1 MRYLRWIALIALLFW
16 LALACKSRS
25 SMRIRTLNKDK
36 NRMENIKEA
45 AKDTLPKVAPV
56 DTVSKEVQELKAE
69 HYNFLTNLIINNMVR
84 AQQAAYDGR
93 FSEAEKLLLQALKWH
108 TTPGALML
116 LGSVYEV
123 QGKARSADS
132 CWQEARRLD
141 PNADSRITE
150 FPRQEAEPAPK
161 PSPPPPSGK

>member
-1 MRYLRWIALIALLFW
+1 MRYLRWIVLIVFLFW
-16 LALACKSRS
+16 LAIACKSRS
-25 SMRIRTLNKDK
+25 GMRIRTLNKDK
-36 NRMENIKEA
+36 DRMENIKEA
-45 AKDTLPKVAPV
+45 AKDTVAPAPKV
-56 DTVSKEVQELKAE
+56 DTVSKEVQELKNE
-69 HYNFLTNLIINNMVR
+69 QYNFLTNLIINNMVR

-150 FPRQEAEPAPK
+150 FPRQEAEPK
-161 PSPPPPSGK
+161 PNLPPPGGK

>member
-1 MRYLRWIALIALLFW
+1 MRYARWIIVLVALVW
-16 LALACKSRS
+16 LAVACRSRS
-25 SMRIRTLNKDK
+25 SMRIRTAGKDK
-36 NRMENIKEA
+36 DRMENLKEA
-45 AKDTLPKVAPV
+45 AKDTVPKVAPV

-150 FPRQEAEPAPK
+150 FPRQEDPK
-161 PSPPPPSGK
+161 PNPPVKPDGK

>member
-1 MRYLRWIALIALLFW
+1 MRYARWIVLIALLLW
-16 LALACKSRS
+16 LAVACRSRS

-36 NRMENIKEA
+36 DRMENLKEA
-45 AKDTLPKVAPV
+45 AKDTIPKPAKV

-123 QGKARSADS
+123 QGKARAADS

-150 FPRQEAEPAPK
+150 FPRQEETK
-161 PSPPPPSGK
+161 PSPPSPDGK